1 MIESMDDIELTDEY
15 WDCEC
20 EKNFI
25 HLRSQE
31 SCPVCKA
38 EQEDQP
44 DSRVSEVLKNGFV
57 IAGQE
62 SEAANAKKLALEW
75 MKNNVKVDEWFEDE
89 WASLNDEFDLNVY
102 VDDDGNKRATVF
114 QIVEGETDL
123 ENSIEVL

>member
-1 MIESMDDIELTDEY
+1 MIESMDDIELTGEY

-20 EKNFI
+20 EKDFI

-31 SCPVCKA
+31 SCPICKA

-44 DSRVSEVLKNGFV
+44 DSRATEVLKYGFV

-62 SEAANAKKLALEW
+62 SKAATAKTLALEW
-75 MKNNVKVDEWFEDE
+75 MKNNLNVDDWFEDE
-89 WASLNDEFDLNVY
+89 SAFLSDKFYLNVY

-114 QIVEGETDL
+114 PVVEGETDL
-123 ENSIEVL
+123 ENPIEVL